1 MAVVFRE
8 CLLVEDVPLPGGET
22 AQEPEHVL
30 DVTLVERV
38 DLIVHLLEVRYPVTW
53 HALPRGLIGAHQ
65 VAMETGEADDGEAAE
80 REDQQITE
88 ED

>member
-38 DLIVHLLEVRYPVTW
+38 DLIVHLLEVRYPVT
-53 HALPRGLIGAHQ
+53 
-65 VAMETGEADDGEAAE
+65 
-80 REDQQITE
+80 
-88 ED
+88 